1 MECLKTPEVENM
13 IRDIFEISSSLLL
26 KCQNNSLNEFFLD
39 TFIIADDNAQ
49 KNLVKLTLQVSDYP
63 IFFTFDYYF
72 LQQALLKLIDNAVEA
87 SPTDGEV
94 VVCGRYE
101 RDKLV
106 IEVTDW
112 GGGTICGL
120 AAEISITRGKKNYDD
135 CNLSQLITKLSDGGN
150 VRLLIAQQII
160 EAHNGMLIYERQG
173 LQSTTLRI
181 TLPPAEF

>member
-1 MECLKTPEVENM
+1 MECFKKPEVENM
-13 IRDIFEISSSLLL
+13 TRDIFQISSSLLL

-49 KNLVKLTLQVSDYP
+49 KHRVKLTLQVPDDP
-63 IFFTFDYYF
+63 IIFTFDYYS

-87 SPTDGEV
+87 SPIDGEV

-101 RDKLV
+101 GGNLV
-106 IEVTDW
+106 IEVTDY
-112 GGGTICGL
+112 GGGTICGM
-120 AAEISITRGKKNYDD
+120 AAEISITQGQKDYDD
-135 CNLSQLITKLSDGGN
+135 CNLCQLIAKLSDGSN

-181 TLPPAEF
+181 TLPPAEL